1 MTAADEGRRVL
12 VRRGFVL
19 EYLTLGWKVAGIVVL
34 GFTAFAARSVALAGH
49 PVASGVLEP
58 GPVQGLR

>member
-1 MTAADEGRRVL
+1 